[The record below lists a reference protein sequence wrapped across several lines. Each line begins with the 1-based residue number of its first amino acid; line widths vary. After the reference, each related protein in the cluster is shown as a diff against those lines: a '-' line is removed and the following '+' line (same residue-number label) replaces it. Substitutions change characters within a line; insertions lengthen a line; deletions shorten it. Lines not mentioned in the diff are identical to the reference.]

1 VSHSNPDPTPKFKAD
16 AFMKPKPRFS
26 SRYGHEAPL
35 LVPPDLRSFGAVAFT
50 AHDFRVLDAWL
61 AEEGWPAER
70 MDAAMLEG
78 YLVGLIVWPIQL
90 SPGAWLPAIWGIR
103 GWKVAAKIATPETY
117 ERFLAL
123 VIGLLQELER
133 RLASTPPVPTFVLVD
148 ESVLSSTRYFAGAA
162 WSTGF
167 MAALQFNANGLG
179 LRSALSRAAI
189 EKIISFASLRSKEP
203 GTMKVVASALRA
215 SVAVLMEE
223 RPSRSA
229 AALIPAGVSIAAQLG

>member
-1 VSHSNPDPTPKFKAD
+1 
-16 AFMKPKPRFS
+16 MKPKPRFS
-26 SRYGHEAPL
+26 SRYGQVAPL
-35 LVPPDLRSFGAVAFT
+35 LLPPNLRSFGSVAFT

-78 YLVGLIVWPIQL
+78 YLVALLVWPIQL

-103 GWKVAAKIATPETY
+103 GWKVAAKIAAPETY

-123 VIGLLQELER
+123 VIGMLQELER
-133 RLASTPPVPTFVLVD
+133 RLAATPPQPTFVLVD
-148 ESVLSSTRYFAGAA
+148 ESALSSTRYFAGAA

-167 MAALQFNANGLG
+167 IFALQQFNANGLES
-179 LRSALSRAAI
+179 RSALSRAAI

-203 GTMKVVASALRA
+203 GAMKMVASALRA
-215 SVAVLMEE
+215 SVAVLTDE

-229 AALIPAGVSIAAQLG
+229 ATSVPAGISIATQ

>member
-1 VSHSNPDPTPKFKAD
+1 
-16 AFMKPKPRFS
+16 MKPKPRFS
-26 SRYGHEAPL
+26 SRYGYVAPL
-35 LVPPDLRSFGAVAFT
+35 LLPPNLRSFGSVAFT

-78 YLVGLIVWPIQL
+78 YLVALLVWPIQL

-103 GWKVAAKIATPETY
+103 GWKVAAKIAAPETY

-133 RLASTPPVPTFVLVD
+133 RLAATPPVPTFVLVD
-148 ESVLSSTRYFAGAA
+148 ENALSSTRYFAGAA
-162 WSTGF
+162 WATGF
-167 MAALQFNANGLG
+167 ISALQFNANGLG
-179 LRSALSRAAI
+179 SRSALSEAAI
-189 EKIISFASLRSKEP
+189 EKIIGIASLRSKEP
-203 GTMKVVASALRA
+203 GAMRVVASALRA
-215 SVAVLMEE
+215 SVAVLTDE

-229 AALIPAGVSIAAQLG
+229 AALIPAGVSVATQLG

>member
-1 VSHSNPDPTPKFKAD
+1 
-16 AFMKPKPRFS
+16 MKPKPRFS
-26 SRYGHEAPL
+26 SRYGHVAPL
-35 LVPPDLRSFGAVAFT
+35 LVPPNLRSFGSVPFT

-78 YLVGLIVWPIQL
+78 YLVALLVWPIQL

-103 GWKVAAKIATPETY
+103 GWKVAAKIAAPETY

-133 RLASTPPVPTFVLVD
+133 RLAATPPMPTFVLVD
-148 ESVLSSTRYFAGAA
+148 ESALSSTRYFAGAA
-162 WSTGF
+162 WATGF
-167 MAALQFNANGLG
+167 ISALQFNANGLG
-179 LRSALSRAAI
+179 SRSALSEAAI
-189 EKIISFASLRSKEP
+189 EKIVGIASLRSKEP
-203 GTMKVVASALRA
+203 RAMRVVASALRA

-229 AALIPAGVSIAAQLG
+229 AALIPAGVSIATQLG